1 MAMGFSSDFYIKKD
15 SWLHKLD
22 PRVKL
27 LLSVALMVVILSTTD
42 LVAILIIL
50 AGIHLLLLSAQIPK
64 NRFVWVW
71 KMVLPVN
78 IMILLLWPMFY
89 QEGQRL
95 LALGPVVITLGGI
108 IQGLAM
114 ALRITA
120 LGFACFILLF
130 TTDQTKIVRGLVKLG
145 VPYKVGLMLAISLRF
160 LPTFFGIITMVS
172 DAQKARGLNLEQG
185 SFINRLRSYMPIL
198 VAVLITGLRL
208 SDNLSNS
215 LETRAFGAA
224 VKKRS
229 YLNDIK
235 MTSADVFCSIFIIAG
250 TCAVYML

>member
-1 MAMGFSSDFYIKKD
+1 MGFSSDFYIQRD

-42 LVAILIIL
+42 LIAILIIL
-50 AGIHLLLLSAQIPK
+50 TGIHLLLLSAQIPK

-78 IMILLLWPMFY
+78 IMILVLWPLFY
-89 QEGQRL
+89 QEGQKL
-95 LALGPVVITLGGI
+95 LTLGPIVITLGGI

-185 SFINRLRSYMPIL
+185 SIITRLRAYMPIL

-208 SDNLSNS
+208 SDNLANS

-229 YLNDIK
+229 YLNDIR
-235 MTSADVFCSIFIIAG
+235 MTTADVFCSILIIAG
-250 TCAVYML
+250 TCAACML